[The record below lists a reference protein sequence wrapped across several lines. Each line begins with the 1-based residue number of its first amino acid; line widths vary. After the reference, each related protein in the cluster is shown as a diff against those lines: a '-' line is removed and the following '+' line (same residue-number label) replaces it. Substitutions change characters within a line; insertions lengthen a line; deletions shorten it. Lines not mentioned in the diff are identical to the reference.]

1 MSKTI
6 IHDVVGIDGATLMVF
21 YTTEHCWQFRL
32 ISPDGAIFGESKIY
46 HSAEA
51 ALKAGLEWIAWGS

>member
-1 MSKTI
+1 
-6 IHDVVGIDGATLMVF
+6 LMVF